1 MWPRSEF
8 LDIMRSAWERTK
20 IIPMK
25 YAPVSAVAKKSPFG
39 LGKGQQRVVRRVQ
52 GEEGTEMVAGE
63 GPVRGRAVPHGRE
76 RAGQSLGRRR
86 RAGGQRF
93 LAGSTRVILHSTII
107 Y

>member
-1 MWPRSEF
+1 
-8 LDIMRSAWERTK
+8 
-20 IIPMK
+20 MK

-76 RAGQSLGRRR
+76 GAGQSLGRRR

-93 LAGSTRVILHSTII
+93 LAEAPGSFFIPQLFIEHPLSC
-107 Y
+107 